1 MRHAL
6 YYIPSG
12 NRPFHRPEGVLSVA
26 EEILIGDVITTRKSH
41 PCGSDR
47 WTVIRTGA
55 DIKIRCSGCGRI
67 VMLDRESFLRRR
79 KAIISRVEPAPES
92 CQ

>member
-1 MRHAL
+1 M
-6 YYIPSG
+6 
-12 NRPFHRPEGVLSVA
+12 
-26 EEILIGDVITTRKSH
+26 ITTRKPH
-41 PCGSDR
+41 PCGSGE

-79 KAIISRVEPAPES
+79 KSVVSRGTVQPES